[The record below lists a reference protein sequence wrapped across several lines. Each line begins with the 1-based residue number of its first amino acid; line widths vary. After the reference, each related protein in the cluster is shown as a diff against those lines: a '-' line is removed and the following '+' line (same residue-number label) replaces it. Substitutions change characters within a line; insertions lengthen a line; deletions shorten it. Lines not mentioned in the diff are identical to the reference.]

1 MVFLVCPPSFGCSE
15 SGRGLCCDLPP
26 ASAFLQ
32 WASSYQ
38 SDSDSDVDRPEPDL
52 VQDDLASR
60 RFRSVTSMAPV
71 NFAIPSKPL
80 GPRVAPVVTPSARK
94 SWLTLSDASRLAT
107 VLPQRSNQRSEF
119 RECFNYRD
127 CLVWCPNICACVHPT
142 GPNYF
147 VHLFITK

>member
-15 SGRGLCCDLPP
+15 SGRGLGNDLPP

-38 SDSDSDVDRPEPDL
+38 SDSDSDADRPEPDL
-52 VQDDLASR
+52 VQDDQSSR
-60 RFRSVTSMAPV
+60 RFRSVTSVTPV

-80 GPRVAPVVTPSARK
+80 GPRVVPMVTPSARK
-94 SWLTLSDASRLAT
+94 SWLTLSDASRLAA
-107 VLPQRSNQRSEF
+107 VPPQRTNQRSEF
-119 RECFNYRD
+119 RECFKYRL
-127 CLVWCPNICACVHPT
+127 CLPWCPNICAYVHPT

-147 VHLFITK
+147 LFICWL

>member
-1 MVFLVCPPSFGCSE
+1 MVCPPSFGCSE
-15 SGRGLCCDLPP
+15 SGRGLCNDLPP

-38 SDSDSDVDRPEPDL
+38 SDSDSDADRPEPDL

-60 RFRSVTSMAPV
+60 RFRSETSVAPA

-80 GPRVAPVVTPSARK
+80 GPRVVPMVTPSARK
-94 SWLTLSDASRLAT
+94 SWLTLSDASRLAA

-119 RECFNYRD
+119 RE
-127 CLVWCPNICACVHPT
+127 
-142 GPNYF
+142 
-147 VHLFITK
+147 